1 MSYID
6 SSNVEKGITEASM
19 TKLEEVLKNRGY
31 RVVKTKLQISATL
44 NSFWTSKTSTVT
56 ITDCGNY
63 RSCEDIETAKGLL
76 VRPNSG
82 VLASIIAEAEA
93 E

>member
-6 SSNVEKGITEASM
+6 SSIIEENITDASM
-19 TKLEEVLKNRGY
+19 NRLEAVLKDRGY
-31 RVVKTKLQISATL
+31 KVVRTKLQITATL
-44 NSFWTSKTSTVT
+44 NSFWTSKNSIIT

-63 RSCEDIETAKGLL
+63 RSCKDIETAKGMLN
-76 VRPNSG
+76 RPNSG
-82 VLASIIAEAEA
+82 VLASIVAEAEA